1 VPRAASRPDPAQ
13 LVLFETDEPSRRA
26 RMADRLKAL
35 LAPGKPATPGAPA
48 PPDADSLP
56 PASSWPDSFF
66 DTGHAPLE

>member
-35 LAPGKPATPGAPA
+35 LSPAKPATPDSDGRPA
-48 PPDADSLP
+48 
-56 PASSWPDSFF
+56 ASSWPDSFF

>member
-1 VPRAASRPDPAQ
+1 VPRAASRHDPAQ
-13 LVLFETDEPSRRA
+13 LQLFEPDEPSRRV

-35 LAPGKPATPGAPA
+35 LGPAPAPVEPATPDDG
-48 PPDADSLP
+48 SRP

>member
-1 VPRAASRPDPAQ
+1 MPRPPSRPDPAQ
-13 LVLFETDEPSRRA
+13 LLLFEPDEPSRRA

-35 LAPGKPATPGAPA
+35 LAPAQPATP
-48 PPDADSLP
+48 DAGGLP